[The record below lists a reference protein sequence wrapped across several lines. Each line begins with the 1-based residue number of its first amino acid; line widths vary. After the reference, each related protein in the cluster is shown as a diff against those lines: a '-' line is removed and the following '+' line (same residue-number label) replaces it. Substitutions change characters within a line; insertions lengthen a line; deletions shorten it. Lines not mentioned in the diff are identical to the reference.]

1 MRGIHVGDTA
11 KVKLVT
17 GESATGKIRFVAKT
31 ATENTRTYRVE
42 VELPNTDGTIPDGI
56 TAEVSIPVAPT
67 PAARLP
73 RSALTIASTGDIGV
87 RTVGAD
93 GTVGFHRVS
102 IVEDEQTYMWVAGVP
117 DGARVIVQGQDFVR
131 EGQTVDAVEATSLTA
146 TVK

>member
-1 MRGIHVGDTA
+1 M
-11 KVKLVT
+11 
-17 GESATGKIRFVAKT
+17 
-31 ATENTRTYRVE
+31 
-42 VELPNTDGTIPDGI
+42 
-56 TAEVSIPVAPT
+56 APT

-102 IVEDEQTYMWVAGVP
+102 IVEDEQSNMWVAGIP

-131 EGQTVDAVEATSLTA
+131 EGQTVDPVEATSLTA